1 LWLVDA
7 DLTPVETLDL
17 VVVDVDAVDL
27 VAEVGQ
33 ASRGGEP
40 DVAGADYTYPPAS

>member
-1 LWLVDA
+1 
-7 DLTPVETLDL
+7 LDL

-33 ASRGGEP
+33 AGRGGEP
-40 DVAGADYTYPPAS
+40 DVSGADHSDPPAS